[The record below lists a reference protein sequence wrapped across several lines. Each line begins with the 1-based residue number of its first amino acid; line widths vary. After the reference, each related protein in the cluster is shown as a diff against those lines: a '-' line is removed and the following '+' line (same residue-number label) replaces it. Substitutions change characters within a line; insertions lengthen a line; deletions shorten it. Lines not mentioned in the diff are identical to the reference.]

1 MFDWVLNTHL
11 LLKLLLPLT
20 HLKILVSSN
29 SLLQSAANENYF
41 FAMFPAF
48 ALNAGNVAKNWFP
61 LAAGCYMYK
70 HLDSQCRKNQCLIL
84 C

>member
-29 SLLQSAANENYF
+29 SLLQSAANENHF
-41 FAMFPAF
+41 FAIFPAF
-48 ALNAGNVAKNWFP
+48 ALSAGNRAKSWFS
-61 LAAGCYMYK
+61 LVAGCYIYK
-70 HLDSQCRKNQCLIL
+70 HLNSQCRKNQ
-84 C
+84 